1 MLQHQVYHFHQS
13 SLQCSPS
20 NTLTAI
26 NHPFTEPLDRLYSF
40 GYLIS
45 LYSEHFASS
54 LPPPSNT
61 LFHSF
66 QEYRAVDLPGTVSF
80 LYNPGV
86 DIVALMTH
94 LRKRVILLLSHVD
107 GHMIPELSGERDFP
121 DSTMT
126 TLELCA
132 IRYNL

>member
-54 LPPPSNT
+54 LPP
-61 LFHSF
+61 
-66 QEYRAVDLPGTVSF
+66 PGTVSF